1 EGGGLGEDEQHRGGA
16 LHHSHHHHDEEHC
29 GEQHQA
35 APERAVPAPCRGG
48 GSRAH
53 VEAPL
58 KIPVG
63 RTSRVMTRITKA
75 TVTLYSV
82 GTSARL
88 AGSAMPSGRMALSG
102 RSTAVQLKTASV
114 SAKAMRKP
122 PTMAP

>member
-1 EGGGLGEDEQHRGGA
+1 
-16 LHHSHHHHDEEHC
+16 HHADRHHDEEH
-29 GEQHQA
+29 GDEQQQA
-35 APERAVPAPCRGG
+35 TPQRAVPAFGRAWGG
-48 GSRAH
+48 GAH

-75 TVTLYSV
+75 TVSLYSV

-88 AGSAMPSGRMALSG
+88 AGSAMPSGSTALSG
-102 RSTAVQLKTASV
+102 RSTAVQLNTASV